1 VSFSALPR
9 SVTRLALHV
18 STAILRGSKHDCR
31 HREGS
36 AGVPHRATVLAEQRW
51 LRVLG
56 CTAVLLGALGGAVF
70 VPTARADDLAPP
82 ASIEAAPSS
91 ASAATDSPPAAA
103 PPVTAAAP
111 GASDSA
117 TDSSDTSGTAADA
130 NVPTADAAGAS
141 STTTGAAVPAADA
154 DTSANAADA
163 SDSATDSSDT
173 SGTTSTDTDATAPG
187 TAPEAAGCTSAAA
200 PSGTTSTGTDA
211 TAPGTAPE
219 AGGCTSAAAPSGT
232 TSTGTAPEAAGCTS
246 AADTSSATSGA
257 VPAAAS
263 GDSIA
268 QACANDNQH
277 AGRRSG
283 SDAVNGGTDSVSPP
297 SGPAPADDGSSAGS
311 STSSSARPEVPS
323 DLTTIDSLPGES
335 SLDESTPDSG
345 LGGPTTSGAD
355 TTGSG
360 TTLMHAFALTLKADV
375 VGMIRPQVDYRVVVW
390 ESAVSACARSDSER
404 ILLARSPTHVDMTQA
419 ARSGVRTGEN
429 RGHLNGSRKAGSPVP
444 RAPDND
450 KPRMPPAPSSL
461 LRSGDF
467 GGMQGKGVNGVLT
480 ARFSLIPPRD
490 GRLVTLV
497 EKRWRALRLFFILE
511 RPG

>member
-1 VSFSALPR
+1 
-9 SVTRLALHV
+9 
-18 STAILRGSKHDCR
+18 
-31 HREGS
+31 
-36 AGVPHRATVLAEQRW
+36 VPHRATVLAEQRW

-187 TAPEAAGCTSAAA
+187 TAPEAA
-200 PSGTTSTGTDA
+200 
-211 TAPGTAPE
+211 
-219 AGGCTSAAAPSGT
+219 GCTSAAAPSGT

-429 RGHLNGSRKAGSPVP
+429 KGHLNGSRKAGSPVP

>member
-1 VSFSALPR
+1 VR
-9 SVTRLALHV
+9 N
-18 STAILRGSKHDCR
+18 
-31 HREGS
+31 
-36 AGVPHRATVLAEQRW
+36 RATVLADQRW

-56 CTAVLLGALGGAVF
+56 CTAVLLGALGWASF
-70 VPTARADDLAPP
+70 LVPTARADDLAPP
-82 ASIEAAPSS
+82 ASIEAAASS

-103 PPVTAAAP
+103 PPDTAAAP

-173 SGTTSTDTDATAPG
+173 SGTAIGATDPNTDVPAPSGTTSTDTEATAPG

-211 TAPGTAPE
+211 PE
-219 AGGCTSAAAPSGT
+219 AAGCTSAAAPSGT
-232 TSTGTAPEAAGCTS
+232 TSTGTDAPEAGGCTS

-257 VPAAAS
+257 APAAAS
-263 GDSIA
+263 GDSTA
-268 QACANDNQH
+268 QACANNNQH
-277 AGRRSG
+277 AGRRSD

-335 SLDESTPDSG
+335 SLDESRPDSG
-345 LGGPTTSGAD
+345 LGGPTRSGAD

-360 TTLMHAFALTLKADV
+360 TTLMPAFALTLKADV

-404 ILLARSPTHVDMTQA
+404 ILLARSPAHVDTTQA

-429 RGHLNGSRKAGSPVP
+429 KGHLNGSRKAGSPVP
-444 RAPDND
+444 RAPDDD